1 MLTRV
6 RPLGAGLALCQR
18 WTPAVVERL
27 LSGAAASASD
37 HEDVPERFNSRTKRD
52 NRLRYFVVSNQ
63 PSSALRLLEQTV
75 FRVPMVDTSGREKF
89 LKLPPASVCNKV
101 LDSAAQE
108 AQLTGRA
115 AELADALLLQ
125 GIPLEAKTLRS
136 LVMGLAGTGR
146 LEDALPFLDRWLAA
160 EEAERGRAG
169 PQGAA
174 APDDDE
180 RGDGGSA
187 PLAAPS
193 PRHVHRTLSWLLEI
207 AARRGST
214 PGIVAVLSR
223 AARVQV
229 VPSVQSV
236 TEVLAACGR
245 AREGAKARAIL
256 GWMRRHGLAAGPAQ
270 HAAALAQPAGG
281 LPAAEAASLLPGAA
295 AAAEEMR
302 AEGHLPDAGF
312 LAAWLRLAASAY
324 DLAAARGVLGRAAEL
339 GLAGDDAVL
348 AAFFDA
354 CRRCEDGGAALQ
366 ALRAARGPGLPLGR
380 AAQQA
385 LLAVLERCGDVPERA
400 AEARRAYA
408 AAPHPVPA
416 ATAAF
421 MAVLLAEGC
430 VDEALALAVPGPGA
444 AAGGKTPDPGPAS
457 AWLFRAAT
465 RSRAAAG
472 DWPALRRVAAAA
484 HAARALASPA
494 DVLALT
500 WAAALR
506 SGSGVPGGA
515 NSPAWVLYQ
524 QEDAPLVRRAA
535 PSPARR
541 AAQREGAVAERLA
554 ATSLSDAVFRTCVLP
569 GIAGG
574 VEGATEGEETGRK
587 DGGQALAA
595 LEALQSLG
603 DTATPADRLAVLGR
617 LVVLGDAAAAFA
629 LARSGAAGESAG
641 GDRGAGTPGP
651 PQLPTWAELR
661 CLLYVALRQPANEAT
676 LVDYLLPLLRWQRHM
691 PKEPAGAW
699 WDERV
704 ERTVLHALKRAGQA
718 GADKDEVAAGR
729 ALLDAR

>member
-1 MLTRV
+1 MAARGGEVDWERLDKRKFFVYGGGLFSALTTCLYPLSAIKTRQMALDGAPAGLKGAVWTGRTVVATEGIRGLYAGFGTVIFGMIPARMLYMASLELAKSGITTALRPLGLPDASVAGAASFVGGGLASFSSHAVMGVRGLYRGLGASIATYVPSSAIWWSSYGVWQTLLWDRLDAFVGEGGAGAERTQGRTVAVQAAAGLATGCTSAVLTNPLDVPNFGVDADPTMLTRV

-236 TEVLAACGR
+236 TE
-245 AREGAKARAIL
+245 
-256 GWMRRHGLAAGPAQ
+256 
-270 HAAALAQPAGG
+270 
-281 LPAAEAASLLPGAA
+281 
-295 AAAEEMR
+295 
-302 AEGHLPDAGF
+302 
-312 LAAWLRLAASAY
+312 
-324 DLAAARGVLGRAAEL
+324 
-339 GLAGDDAVL
+339 
-348 AAFFDA
+348 
-354 CRRCEDGGAALQ
+354 
-366 ALRAARGPGLPLGR
+366 
-380 AAQQA
+380 
-385 LLAVLERCGDVPERA
+385 
-400 AEARRAYA
+400 
-408 AAPHPVPA
+408 
-416 ATAAF
+416 
-421 MAVLLAEGC
+421 
-430 VDEALALAVPGPGA
+430 
-444 AAGGKTPDPGPAS
+444 
-457 AWLFRAAT
+457 
-465 RSRAAAG
+465 
-472 DWPALRRVAAAA
+472 
-484 HAARALASPA
+484 
-494 DVLALT
+494 
-500 WAAALR
+500 
-506 SGSGVPGGA
+506 
-515 NSPAWVLYQ
+515 
-524 QEDAPLVRRAA
+524 
-535 PSPARR
+535 
-541 AAQREGAVAERLA
+541 REGAVAERLA

-574 VEGATEGEETGRK
+574 VEGATEGQETGRK

-629 LARSGAAGESAG
+629 LAR
-641 GDRGAGTPGP
+641 
-651 PQLPTWAELR
+651 
-661 CLLYVALRQPANEAT
+661 
-676 LVDYLLPLLRWQRHM
+676 HM